1 MKKYISLSL
10 SVLLTTLVA
19 IAFHNAFLLN
29 DYRATTSS
37 KKTQILIE
45 SGETGFDIAR
55 KLSESGVIKTS
66 KVFYKIALNDSRA
79 KSIAP
84 GVHEIDLEIS
94 SQAAL
99 EQLLDAKRIIGVFGF
114 SEGLRKSEIFDLLM
128 KSDSVTGKYSGKVIP
143 NKIYNTKDLE
153 GFLFPAQ
160 YSFEPGTT
168 FDQAVLR
175 MVQRFD
181 FTAKESKIDQGFLGY
196 SPYQLLII
204 ASMVQSEGDP
214 VDFAKISR
222 VIYNRLKIGMP
233 LQINATIDYALN
245 LRGNIRLPYKRLE
258 IDSKFNTYKYRGLPP
273 TPISNP
279 GEEAM
284 AATVNPASG
293 DWLYYVT
300 VKPRDTRF
308 TKSYDEF
315 LGWANEFRKN
325 EKAGLFE

>member
-1 MKKYISLSL
+1 
-10 SVLLTTLVA
+10 
-19 IAFHNAFLLN
+19 
-29 DYRATTSS
+29 
-37 KKTQILIE
+37 
-45 SGETGFDIAR
+45 
-55 KLSESGVIKTS
+55 
-66 KVFYKIALNDSRA
+66 
-79 KSIAP
+79 
-84 GVHEIDLEIS
+84 
-94 SQAAL
+94 
-99 EQLLDAKRIIGVFGF
+99 
-114 SEGLRKSEIFDLLM
+114 
-128 KSDSVTGKYSGKVIP
+128 
-143 NKIYNTKDLE
+143 
-153 GFLFPAQ
+153 
-160 YSFEPGTT
+160 
-168 FDQAVLR
+168 
-175 MVQRFD
+175 
-181 FTAKESKIDQGFLGY
+181 
-196 SPYQLLII
+196 
-204 ASMVQSEGDP
+204 MVQSEGDP

>member
-1 MKKYISLSL
+1 MKKILGL
-10 SVLLTTLVA
+10 VISVLASTL
-19 IAFHNAFLLN
+19 IAFSFHNAFLLN
-29 DYRATTSS
+29 DYRASS
-37 KKTQILIE
+37 SNEKIQIIIE
-45 SGETGFDIAR
+45 SGDTGFDIAK
-55 KLSESGVIKTS
+55 KLTESGVIKAS

-84 GVHEIDLEIS
+84 GVHEIDTRIS
-94 SQAAL
+94 SISAL
-99 EQLLDAKRIIGVFGF
+99 EQLLDAKRIIGIFGF
-114 SEGLRKSEIFDLLM
+114 TEGLRKVEILELLS
-128 KSDSVTGKYSGKVIP
+128 KSDSVIGKPSGTVFPSKS
-143 NKIYNTKDLE
+143 YGTKELE

-168 FDQAVLR
+168 ADQAIFK
-175 MVQRFD
+175 MIERFN
-181 FTAKESKIDQGFLGY
+181 FAAKKSKLDQGITGY

-214 VDFAKISR
+214 EDFAKVSR
-222 VIYNRLKIGMP
+222 VIFNRLEIGMP

-258 IDSKFNTYKYRGLPP
+258 INSKFNTYKYRGLPP

-284 AATVNPASG
+284 AATVNPVAG
-293 DWLYYVT
+293 NWLYYVT
-300 VKPRDTRF
+300 VKPGDTRF
-308 TKSYDEF
+308 TRSYEEF
-315 LGWANEFRKN
+315 IGWANEFRKN

>member
-1 MKKYISLSL
+1 
-10 SVLLTTLVA
+10 V
-19 IAFHNAFLLN
+19 
-29 DYRATTSS
+29 
-37 KKTQILIE
+37 IE
-45 SGETGFDIAR
+45 SGEIGSEIAK
-55 KLSESGVIKTS
+55 KLSQAGVIKTS

-84 GVHEIDLEIS
+84 GVHEIDLKIS
-94 SQAAL
+94 SLAAL
-99 EQLLDAKRIIGVFGF
+99 EQLLDTERIIGLFGF
-114 SEGLRKSEIFDLLM
+114 SEGLRKMEVFNLLM
-128 KSDSVTGKYSGKVIP
+128 KSEFVEGKYSGQILP
-143 NKIYNTKDLE
+143 NKIYDTKELE

-160 YSFEPGTT
+160 YSFQPGTT
-168 FDQAVLR
+168 VDQAVSQ

-181 FTAKESKIDQGFLGY
+181 FAAKKTKIDQGFSGY

-204 ASMVQSEGDP
+204 ASMVESEGDP
-214 VDFAKISR
+214 EDFTKISR
-222 VIYNRLKIGMP
+222 VIFNRLKIGMP
-233 LQINATIDYALN
+233 LQINATIDYVLN

-284 AATVNPASG
+284 AATMNPASG

-300 VKPRDTRF
+300 VKPGDTRF